1 MRKLRFLTNDAL
13 VLMHVAINPNSTLRE
28 IANAVDITER
38 ALQPI
43 LTALEQDGLIER
55 QRQGRGTYYRV
66 DFRKLIDHPLEGPLR
81 TVRDLV
87 RELFELGRRLDEDGD
102 ANDDGGDDDDD
113 GDDGRDEDDD
123 ADDGN
128 DDAPA

>member
-38 ALQPI
+38 ALQPV

-55 QRQGRGTYYRV
+55 ERQGRGTYYRV
-66 DFRKLIDHPLEGPLR
+66 HYKRLMRHPLEGPLP

-87 RELFELGRRLDEDGD
+87 RELFELGRRLDED
-102 ANDDGGDDDDD
+102 
-113 GDDGRDEDDD
+113 
-123 ADDGN
+123 
-128 DDAPA
+128 